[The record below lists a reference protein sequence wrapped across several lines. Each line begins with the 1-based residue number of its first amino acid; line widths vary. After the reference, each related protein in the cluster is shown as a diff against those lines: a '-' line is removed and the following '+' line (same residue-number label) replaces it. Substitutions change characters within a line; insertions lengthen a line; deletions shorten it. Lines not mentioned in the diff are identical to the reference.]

1 MGYRH
6 QVMSD
11 SMVPHTEKL
20 PKWFV
25 DKYSRFIN
33 LDHEFWV
40 SHIEYK
46 RYGVL
51 SDFETDIQK
60 VINEIE
66 YNFYDGVTLV
76 FYADEGGTSHPDI
89 CFVHITKDNIIEKRP
104 DEWKINEYSQFI
116 SKT

>member
-11 SMVPHTEKL
+11 SMVPNIDKL

-25 DKYSRFIN
+25 DKYERFIDLN
-33 LDHEFWV
+33 HDFWV

-60 VINEIE
+60 VLIE
-66 YNFYDGVTLV
+66 M
-76 FYADEGGTSHPDI
+76 
-89 CFVHITKDNIIEKRP
+89 DN
-104 DEWKINEYSQFI
+104 NHS
-116 SKT
+116 